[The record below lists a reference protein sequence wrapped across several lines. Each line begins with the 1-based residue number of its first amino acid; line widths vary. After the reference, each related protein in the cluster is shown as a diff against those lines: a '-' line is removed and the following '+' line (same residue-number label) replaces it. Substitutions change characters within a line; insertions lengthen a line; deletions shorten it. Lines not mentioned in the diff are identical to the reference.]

1 MPPVA
6 PSVSASFGESV
17 AIYGVGLIGGSIAA
31 ALKQRG
37 FAGRII
43 GVGRNRERL
52 EGARQLG
59 LLDEATDDP
68 DAAARSADLLIFC
81 TPVDQIVAGV
91 QRAAR
96 HSRPGTLLTDAGSV
110 KGPICRALE
119 NALPPDVTFLGSHP
133 LAGSEKQG
141 FAFAK
146 PDLYVNRVCVLTP
159 TTTSPAAEM
168 QRLDRFWSGLGARV
182 VVMTPEAHDEAV
194 ATTSHAPHVIA
205 AAVAAIL
212 RDDQRNLAAT
222 GFRDTTRIAAGDP
235 DLWVAILRQNAS
247 AVLSA
252 IGRFENALAD
262 FRGALESQDDERLK
276 NLLATAKR
284 NRDAL

>member
-1 MPPVA
+1 MSAA
-6 PSVSASFGESV
+6 PSESSAFAEAI

-37 FAGRII
+37 FAGPII

-52 EGARQLG
+52 EEAKRRG

-68 DAAARSADLLIFC
+68 DAAAPSADLQIFC

-119 NALPPDVTFLGSHP
+119 NALPADVAFLGSHP

-141 FAFAK
+141 FEYAK
-146 PDLYVNRVCVLTP
+146 ADLYVDRVCVLTP
-159 TTTSPAAEM
+159 TTNSPEGAVE
-168 QRLDRFWSGLGARV
+168 RLRRFWGGIGARV

-194 ATTSHAPHVIA
+194 ATTSHAPHVVA

-252 IGRFENALAD
+252 IGRFEHALAE
-262 FRGALESQDDERLK
+262 FRSALETHDDERLK
-276 NLLATAKR
+276 NLLAAAKR